1 VAIPAIRDEHYER
14 EHRQRQ
20 RGVRI
25 GGRATYANYRRYMAT
40 GRLMP

>member
-1 VAIPAIRDEHYER
+1 VAIPAIRDERYER
-14 EHRQRQ
+14 EHGQRH

-25 GGRATYANYRRYMAT
+25 EGRATYANYRRYVAT